1 MYGRSFLPGK
11 KTTMADKLIAFYP
24 HRRNKD
30 GSYDSICLTCF
41 VTVAFGK
48 SEAELMGYDRQ
59 HVCEFST
66 MSQRAFDRN
75 VLWRKKPN
83 QRVVS

>member
-1 MYGRSFLPGK
+1 MLGRPS
-11 KTTMADKLIAFYP
+11 TFYP
-24 HRRNKD
+24 RRRNKD

-48 SEAELMGYDRQ
+48 SESELMKYDKM

-66 MSQRAFDRN
+66 LSQRVFDRTASA
-75 VLWRKKPN
+75 
-83 QRVVS
+83 RVRE